1 MDQRGIPPP
10 PSKRRKTMRLKL
22 TLLCA
27 ALLAFGA
34 VGAYAA
40 IPNSTNGSITACA
53 DSHGGLKVIDA
64 EAGAVCASTKTTL
77 TFRNGVP
84 VGAIHTVTAESVET
98 SAAFKGKS
106 VFCPLGTAVTGGG
119 GAVGASANT
128 DPYAPI
134 ALTRSIPNG
143 NGWYVTATEM
153 APYDSEWKLT
163 VYAECVDVS

>member
-1 MDQRGIPPP
+1 M
-10 PSKRRKTMRLKL
+10 KLKL
-22 TLLCA
+22 ILLCA
-27 ALLAFGA
+27 FVLSLGA

-53 DSHGGLKVIDA
+53 DSHGAPKVIDA
-64 EAGAVCASTKTTL
+64 EAGETCASNKETL
-77 TFRNGVP
+77 TLRNGVP
-84 VGAIHTVTAESVET
+84 IGAIHTVTTETAEN

-106 VFCPLGTAVTGGG
+106 VFCPAGTAVTSGG
-119 GAVGASANT
+119 GAMGASAST

-143 NGWYVTATEM
+143 NGWYATATEM